1 MKDEAVIPLEFS
13 PSIIAG
19 IKRTP
24 AEQFLNAPV
33 VQIVRGFE
41 HVRLAK
47 PMLVQLSVRTGQMG
61 AMDWLDYF
69 LDSPDSKVKTPYLII
84 IGQPDVDSA
93 EPLKPAEQ
101 PFGAVLVYEY
111 RFAGLGTRVFA
122 TDDMIGVRTVIAP
135 AEIRAEVAALAI
147 RYLMQMGAVMGL
159 VTLNGP
165 GGPISRRS
173 GAEVIAYRMA
183 KRRRWTPRYLELSPT
198 LDGTLSLLGK
208 HTRRNLRYY
217 RRKLEAD
224 LGAEF
229 VPDLQMRR
237 QEFLEMNRRS
247 TNPAPEHVT
256 NWRYDLI
263 ERRTPPTDRTMACDP
278 TMFCGLR
285 AADGRWLSLAGG
297 RRHGQTTELDWQLNL
312 AGLARYSLCT
322 AMRCYV
328 IENEIA
334 RGAKRLVFE
343 GGTSHPMRFAF
354 TEEETTDL
362 LAVRRF
368 SVRAWLLKHL
378 SRWVFP
384 EKNFLGA
391 ALREFRSEE
400 PRPDRSRA
408 SSQDLPYAA

>member
-1 MKDEAVIPLEFS
+1 MREEVVAPLEFP
-13 PSIIAG
+13 PSIVAG
-19 IKRTP
+19 IERTP
-24 AEQFLNAPV
+24 AEQSLNAPA

-41 HVRLAK
+41 QVRLAK
-47 PMLVQLSVRTGQMG
+47 SMLVQLSIRTGQIG

-69 LDSPDSKVKTPYLII
+69 LDSPDSRAKTPYLIM
-84 IGQPDVDSA
+84 IGQSNVSVDT
-93 EPLKPAEQ
+93 PLSCAEQ
-101 PFGAVLVYEY
+101 LCGAVLVYEY
-111 RFAGLGTRVFA
+111 RFAGLSTRVFA

-135 AEIRAEVAALAI
+135 PEIRAEVAGRAI
-147 RYLMQMGAVMGL
+147 RYLMQMGAVMAL

-165 GGPISRRS
+165 GAPLSRRS
-173 GAEVIAYRMA
+173 GAEVIAYRME
-183 KRRRWTPRYLELSPT
+183 KRRRWTPRYLELRPT
-198 LDGTLSLLGK
+198 LDDTLGLLGK

-217 RRKLEAD
+217 RRKLETD
-224 LGAEF
+224 FGAEF
-229 VPDLQMRR
+229 VQDIQMSR
-237 QEFLEMNRRS
+237 QEFLEMNRLS
-247 TNPAPEHVT
+247 TNPAPDDVA

-263 ERRTPPTDRTMACDP
+263 DRRNRSAEHTIEWDSTMCS
-278 TMFCGLR
+278 GLR

-297 RRHGQTTELDWQLNL
+297 RRHAQTTELDWQLNL
-312 AGLARYSLCT
+312 AGLPRYSLCT

-354 TEEETTDL
+354 TKEETTDL